1 MTFPSLVLP
10 SFRASGGRP
19 SSAAVVVLAAA
30 LTAQPVAAADP
41 IGRLFTT
48 PQQRQKLN
56 DLRRAE
62 LENPEPTLG
71 PSVISADTPTQTR
84 DTPHNPI
91 TVRGLVTRE
100 GGRSTAFINESNSY
114 EGDIASE
121 YIRVRSGDIEG
132 GEVKLVTPY
141 GEGAVALKVGQT
153 LEPSTG
159 RVIDLGED
167 AAEGTE
173 PAAPPRDQDEDA
185 PSARPPPSE

>member
-1 MTFPSLVLP
+1 L
-10 SFRASGGRP
+10 GRQ
-19 SSAAVVVLAAA
+19 LGAA
-30 LTAQPVAAADP
+30 LIAGALIAAMQTVHADP

-71 PSVISADTPTQTR
+71 PSVISADTPTQAR

-132 GEVKLVTPY
+132 GEIKLVTPY
-141 GEGAVALKVGQT
+141 GESAVALKVGQT

-159 RVIDLGED
+159 RVIELGED
-167 AAEGTE
+167 ATEGTE
-173 PAAPPRDQDEDA
+173 PAAPPRDQDEDV

>member
-1 MTFPSLVLP
+1 MALPFPV
-10 SFRASGGRP
+10 R
-19 SSAAVVVLAAA
+19 
-30 LTAQPVAAADP
+30 AADP

-56 DLRRAE
+56 ELRRAE

-71 PSVISADTPTQTR
+71 PSVMSADTPTQTR

-121 YIRVRSGDIEG
+121 YLRVRSGDIAG
-132 GEVKLVTPY
+132 GEIKLVTPY
-141 GEGAVALKVGQT
+141 GESTVALKVGQT

-159 RVIDLGED
+159 RVIDLGDET
-167 AAEGTE
+167 AE
-173 PAAPPRDQDEDA
+173 AAPRDAGTAVPDPDTIT
-185 PSARPPPSE
+185 PPAEAKPPGE